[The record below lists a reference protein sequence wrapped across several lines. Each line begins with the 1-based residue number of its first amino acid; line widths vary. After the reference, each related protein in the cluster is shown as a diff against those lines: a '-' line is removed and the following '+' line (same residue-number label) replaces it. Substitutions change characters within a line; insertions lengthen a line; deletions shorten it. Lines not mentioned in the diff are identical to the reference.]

1 MSRIKQV
8 LQHDESDCGPACVSI
23 ILQYYGK
30 TIPLRKIRAVAG
42 TDKIGTSG
50 FGISKACETFG
61 LDCEG
66 FMAPQKEKIS
76 EIIFPAI
83 FHIKTEIEHYVV
95 VYKIKKNKVY
105 ISDPAIGLIKE
116 DFKSFLEKWSGV
128 FFLFLKNDLFL
139 EEFSNSLDFTCLY

>member
-30 TIPLRKIRAVAG
+30 TIPLRKIRAVTG

-83 FHIKTEIEHYVV
+83 FHIKTEIEHYIV
-95 VYKIKKNKVY
+95 VYKIKK
-105 ISDPAIGLIKE
+105 IK
-116 DFKSFLEKWSGV
+116 SILV
-128 FFLFLKNDLFL
+128 IQQLV
-139 EEFSNSLDFTCLY
+139 

>member
-30 TIPLRKIRAVAG
+30 TIPLRKIGAVAG

-61 LDCEG
+61 LDCE
-66 FMAPQKEKIS
+66 E
-76 EIIFPAI
+76 
-83 FHIKTEIEHYVV
+83 
-95 VYKIKKNKVY
+95 VY
-105 ISDPAIGLIKE
+105 ISDPAICLIKE
-116 DFKSFLEKWSGV
+116 DLKSFLEKWSGV
-128 FFLFLKNDLFL
+128 FFLVSEK
-139 EEFSNSLDFTCLY
+139 